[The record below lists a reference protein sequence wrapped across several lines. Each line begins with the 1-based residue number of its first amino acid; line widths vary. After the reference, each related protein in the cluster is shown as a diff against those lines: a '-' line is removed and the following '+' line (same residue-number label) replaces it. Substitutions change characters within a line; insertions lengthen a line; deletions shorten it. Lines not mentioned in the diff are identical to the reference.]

1 MNNNKSKN
9 LMLA

>member
-9 LMLA
+9 LMLV